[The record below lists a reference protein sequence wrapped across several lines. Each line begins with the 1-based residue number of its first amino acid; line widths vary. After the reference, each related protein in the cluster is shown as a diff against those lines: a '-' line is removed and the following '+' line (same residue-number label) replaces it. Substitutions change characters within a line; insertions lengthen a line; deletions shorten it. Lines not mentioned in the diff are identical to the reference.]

1 VFAAHAYRSFVA
13 LLLPILLGTAGA
25 ERHVFYHVSGR
36 DSFQIGSRDLR
47 TETTYD
53 GSETLTIAAAP
64 GGRRYVAKAAYDRS
78 EATAGV
84 THETASFVSFV
95 TKDGRERDERNADP
109 EFLTVLNQPF
119 AVQLDLETL
128 RDVRALTAPSPFSFA
143 SSMAGT
149 ALRGTLRRAPDGLVA
164 GSKVVG
170 IAFDAT
176 GPIHG
181 GVPGHPDIV
190 LTGTMRMSGTAYY
203 HSSDALLLELDAT
216 LQIAGNLADESTS
229 DPVRIVYRRTIR
241 AEKALGDQGAVSST
255 SSG

>member
-1 VFAAHAYRSFVA
+1 
-13 LLLPILLGTAGA
+13 
-25 ERHVFYHVSGR
+25 

-53 GSETLTIAAAP
+53 GSETLTITALPA
-64 GGRRYVAKAAYDRS
+64 GLRYVAKATYDRS
-78 EATAGV
+78 GAAAAAA
-84 THETASFVSFV
+84 HETATFVSFIAR
-95 TKDGRERDERNADP
+95 DGRERDEHNGDP

-119 AVQLDLETL
+119 AAQLDAETL
-128 RDVRALTAPSPFSFA
+128 RDVRDLSAPSPFAFS

-149 ALRGTLRRAPDGLVA
+149 ALHGTLRRAPDGLVA
-164 GSKVVG
+164 GKKVVG

-181 GVPGHPDIV
+181 GVPGHPEIV

-229 DPVRIVYRRTIR
+229 DQVRIVYRRTIR
-241 AEKALGDQGAVSST
+241 AEKALGDQAPDQGAVSST